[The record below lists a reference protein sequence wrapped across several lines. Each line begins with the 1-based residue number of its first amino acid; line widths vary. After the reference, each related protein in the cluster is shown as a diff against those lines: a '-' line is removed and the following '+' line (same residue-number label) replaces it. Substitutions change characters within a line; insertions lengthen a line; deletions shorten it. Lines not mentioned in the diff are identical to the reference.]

1 MSSQPEELSRAISQ
15 SPLLDFFPAFSSQSQ
30 LCSDG
35 PREGAALSVS
45 SSLTGLLFEI
55 LDCGC
60 LRTSVEMYLASLT
73 LGRLTHKL
81 LACITGSGEALGV
94 FSHLKPHV
102 KFTRILLII
111 FDTRVNKN
119 QGSLLIPHG
128 CVSDQNPQLARAVSM
143 PLELG
148 KKVGQAAPA
157 AWGQRSRSALF
168 PCPCRPRAGLVM
180 PCCWWWRRRLRRE
193 GLHELCSVTWSRAG
207 FLFQFEKMT
216 AFTLLSSF
224 TLRWKMKILFFKLST
239 GILQSF

>member
-30 LCSDG
+30 LCSDA

-60 LRTSVEMYLASLT
+60 LRTSFEMYLASLA

-81 LACITGSGEALGV
+81 LLASITGSGETLGV

-102 KFTRILLII
+102 KFTGILLII

-157 AWGQRSRSALF
+157 AWGQRSQSALF

-180 PCCWWWRRRLRRE
+180 
-193 GLHELCSVTWSRAG
+193 
-207 FLFQFEKMT
+207 
-216 AFTLLSSF
+216 
-224 TLRWKMKILFFKLST
+224 T
-239 GILQSF
+239 GGW

>member
-1 MSSQPEELSRAISQ
+1 MSSQPKELSRAVSQ

-30 LCSDG
+30 LCFDA

-60 LRTSVEMYLASLT
+60 LRTSFEKYLASLA

-81 LACITGSGEALGV
+81 LASITGSGEAPGV

-102 KFTRILLII
+102 KFTVIILII

-119 QGSLLIPHG
+119 QESLLITHG
-128 CVSDQNPQLARAVSM
+128 SVSDQNPQLARAVSM

-148 KKVGQAAPA
+148 KKVGQAAHA
-157 AWGQRSRSALF
+157 AWGQRSQSALF

-180 PCCWWWRRRLRRE
+180 TGCGGGGE
-193 GLHELCSVTWSRAG
+193 G
-207 FLFQFEKMT
+207 
-216 AFTLLSSF
+216 
-224 TLRWKMKILFFKLST
+224 
-239 GILQSF
+239 